1 MISPVELRR
10 ILAEWRL
17 RMGRVRDILQPPT
30 WSEKEWRQFSQALA
44 LMVRD
49 HGRSWIID
57 PNVYWDLRWHL
68 QDGAELV
75 CQIEHIPGEKTSLV
89 VAQNGGFAT
98 HVGSYT
104 WLWAEFNLEGNFA
117 RDPYW
122 VEGTWKDAL
131 TSLLLPLDRQASYLL
146 AGRAETPDSLLLQ
159 DGARPNDQNYR
170 ALLPGISES
179 GREPYAEPDEKIVD
193 VAGEP
198 SAPEPEKHHEVA
210 SEIENPATSSAASE
224 VAVDLRA
231 TVDENPRSEIAGCQQ
246 HAATDGELSPS
257 SFNSPPSQ
265 AQETSHAEA
274 VAEPATDAPAPP
286 LPETANGNAPAHAS
300 PRIDTPETFAIRWGM
315 PQKLTWKDADE
326 IAYALIDAH
335 PDQDPL
341 KLSFPK
347 LHKLVIEL
355 EDFGDDPEKSSESI
369 LESIQMAWYE
379 EVK

>member
-17 RMGRVRDILQPPT
+17 RMQRAKEILQPPT
-30 WSEKEWRQFSQALA
+30 WNENEWRQFSQALA

-49 HGRSWIID
+49 HGHSWIID
-57 PNVYWDLRWHL
+57 PNVYWDLRWKL

-89 VAQNGGFAT
+89 VAQNGGFAAE
-98 HVGSYT
+98 VGSYT
-104 WLWAEFNLEGNFA
+104 WLWAEFNMEGNFS

-131 TSLLLPLDRQASYLL
+131 TTLLMPLERQASFLL
-146 AGRAETPDSLLLQ
+146 AGRAQTPDSLLLQ
-159 DGARPNDQNYR
+159 DGARPNDQNYM
-170 ALLPGISES
+170 ALMPGMTETGPHETPDTIGEKPVEIPLEETQLPASKVAQPVTETALQQSE
-179 GREPYAEPDEKIVD
+179 EKPPVEVGNGSIP
-193 VAGEP
+193 P
-198 SAPEPEKHHEVA
+198 SASTTDEEK
-210 SEIENPATSSAASE
+210 N
-224 VAVDLRA
+224 AV
-231 TVDENPRSEIAGCQQ
+231 P
-246 HAATDGELSPS
+246 
-257 SFNSPPSQ
+257 
-265 AQETSHAEA
+265 
-274 VAEPATDAPAPP
+274 
-286 LPETANGNAPAHAS
+286 AS
-300 PRIDTPETFAIRWGM
+300 PRIDTPEPFAIRWGM

-326 IAYALIDAH
+326 IAYALIDTH

-355 EDFGDDPEKSSESI
+355 EDFGDDPDKSSESI